1 MPQSIAQK
9 CKAIGIS
16 LPTYYQ
22 RIAKGMTPEQ
32 ALSTPPMR
40 KRGKPQP
47 IKSTPK
53 EVDQEPLPPATIQ
66 YGSQTHYVFEKD
78 FRQNHHN
85 VMKNAKKKQEQ
96 SGGQK
101 KLQINKVN
109 KTAPTAVPVK
119 RPFYG
124 HALDA
129 DDCAAMRNFDR
140 VCGGYT
146 ATILNHTKDGEFKYQ
161 ISSSDC
167 KMRNYTNDVVKFI
180 NNIIKLCDPEGKTPF
195 RVIER

>member
-1 MPQSIAQK
+1 MALGLIKAPSRIKNKQMKQTIAQK

-40 KRGKPQP
+40 KRGKA
-47 IKSTPK
+47 
-53 EVDQEPLPPATIQ
+53 DQEPISPVTIQ
-66 YGSQTHYVFEKD
+66 YGSKTSYVFESNFQKHYQAT
-78 FRQNHHN
+78 RLSKKTPNKQG
-85 VMKNAKKKQEQ
+85 AKP
-96 SGGQK
+96 
-101 KLQINKVN
+101 
-109 KTAPTAVPVK
+109 APTALPVK
-119 RPFYG
+119 HQFYG

-129 DDCAAMRNFDR
+129 DDCAVMRNFDR

-161 ISSSDC
+161 ILSSDC